1 MTGKETRLARWSR
14 LKARARRHGIKP
26 DPQRQDPASPPAI
39 PAVAAESPE
48 RPEAA
53 EADRVE
59 TNEEAA
65 GAETVDLEALARDH
79 DLPSPETLDAG
90 SDFSQFMRD
99 DVPEILKRAA
109 LRRLWA
115 SDPVLANLDG
125 LNDYDE
131 DFTVIGAAAGAI
143 GEGARKLADALK
155 AEDGENAAD
164 SPLAAGDGGEGGTPE
179 RSPAQEDEDAIAQA
193 TADGAADE
201 GPGRGSSSGGTES

>member
-1 MTGKETRLARWSR
+1 M
-14 LKARARRHGIKP
+14 
-26 DPQRQDPASPPAI
+26 
-39 PAVAAESPE
+39 
-48 RPEAA
+48 
-53 EADRVE
+53 
-59 TNEEAA
+59 
-65 GAETVDLEALARDH
+65 DLEALARDH
-79 DLPSPETLDAG
+79 GLPSPEMLDAG

-99 DVPEILKRAA
+99 DVPEMLKRAA

-131 DFTVIGAAAGAI
+131 DFTVIGAAAAAI

-164 SPLAAGDGGEGGTPE
+164 SPLAAGDGGEEDTPE

-193 TADGAADE
+193 TSDASPDE
-201 GPGRGSSSGGTES
+201 GSGRGSSSGGTES